1 MKHII
6 ILFIVL
12 SACTTAFSQKRKV
25 GFDNDTL
32 SEIVITSTRTAIQL
46 GNVTVPYQ
54 LINKKNIEQIGS
66 LRLKDILQE
75 QTGLYITNGFGAG
88 VQMQG
93 LNPDYTI
100 ILLNGEPLVG
110 RTAGVLDLNRISISN
125 IKRIE
130 IVKGPSSSLYGSEA
144 MAGVINIITDTS
156 CKKSVETGIRYGFG
170 NPDKGWTLPLN
181 KIAL

>member
-1 MKHII
+1 MRHTI
-6 ILFIVL
+6 ILLIL
-12 SACTTAFSQKRKV
+12 LINCSTSFSQKKKV
-25 GFDNDTL
+25 SFDNDTL
-32 SEIVITSTRTAIQL
+32 SEIVITSTRTATKL
-46 GNVTVPYQ
+46 GNVAVPYQ
-54 LINKKNIEQIGS
+54 LIQRKNIEQSGS

-125 IKRIE
+125 I
-130 IVKGPSSSLYGSEA
+130 
-144 MAGVINIITDTS
+144 
-156 CKKSVETGIRYGFG
+156 
-170 NPDKGWTLPLN
+170 N
-181 KIAL
+181 KYRNSTHHCNCF